1 MPFCSKCGYEVRDGE
16 VFCENCGTRIRSN
29 TERTT
34 RRSSDSSRSSKPGKI
49 YEGNRHTCLHCG
61 EMIDSFTTVCPSC
74 GAEIRDTESSRALEK
89 FYDDLQRARDDKA
102 KISLIRTFPIPNSKE
117 DICEFMYLATSNFDA
132 KLYVANRD
140 GDSLHVAWYS
150 KIDQCYHKA
159 VRTLHS
165 GAELDSIT
173 ELYGKVQEKVKQAES
188 NRSAAAA
195 APWIL
200 IAAGI
205 ALIMTHVQ
213 YIGYLG
219 VIMFIIGISLL
230 CVKGGDN
237 KDEKVKKPAQGGA
250 LPIQRSMPQNQQ
262 QQEGF
267 SSWGAGKKTGWV
279 ILNIYTLGIPA
290 LMRSR
295 KK

>member
-1 MPFCSKCGYEVRDGE
+1 MPFCSKCGFEVQDGE
-16 VFCENCGTRIRSN
+16 VFCEICGTRIRSN

-74 GAEIRDTESSRALEK
+74 GAEIRDTESSRAIEK

-140 GDSLHVAWYS
+140 GDSLHAAWYS

-188 NRSAAAA
+188 NKSAAAA

-200 IAAGI
+200 IVAGVALTLTKVKYLSYAGVIMLIIGI
-205 ALIMTHVQ
+205 ALACVQ
-213 YIGYLG
+213 
-219 VIMFIIGISLL
+219 S
-230 CVKGGDN
+230 DN
-237 KDEKVKKPAQGGA
+237 KKEEKARKAAQNGE
-250 LPIQRSMPQNQQ
+250 LPIQRSGNQKKE
-262 QQEGF
+262 EGF
-267 SSWGAGKKTGWV
+267 SSWSAGKKTGWV
-279 ILNIYTLGIPA
+279 ALNIYTLGIPA
-290 LMRSR
+290 LMRR
-295 KK
+295 KKK